1 LKDDNL
7 IWCFK
12 QKRGIR
18 ITEPN
23 PNLTKAY
30 LKKATS
36 ALNTMTAALQINEA
50 DWTATTAYYA
60 RYFALYAL
68 LMKIGVKSEIHDC
81 TINMAQLLA
90 NHEILR
96 QNLVNDLTEAKQ
108 TRIDT
113 QYYVATEL
121 NQKEIIKNAEKAR
134 KFVLEIEQTIE
145 SITPKQINTIRTQLK
160 KTREAAK
167 TYNQ

>member
-1 LKDDNL
+1 MKDDNL
-7 IWCFK
+7 IWCFR

-68 LMKIGVKSEIHDC
+68 LMKMGVKSEIHDC
-81 TINMAQLLA
+81 TINVAQLLA
-90 NHEILR
+90 NHGILR
-96 QNLVNDLTEAKQ
+96 QSLVDDIAEAKQ
-108 TRIDT
+108 ARIDA

-121 NQKEIIKNAEKAR
+121 NQKEIKKNAETAR

-145 SITPKQINTIRTQLK
+145 NVTSKQINTIRTYLK
-160 KTREAAK
+160 EKQKTARK
-167 TYNQ
+167 

>member
-7 IWCFK
+7 IWCLR
-12 QKRGIR
+12 QKHGIR
-18 ITEPN
+18 IIEPN
-23 PNLTKAY
+23 LNLTKAY
-30 LKKATS
+30 LKKAKS

-50 DWTATTAYYA
+50 DWTSTTAYYA

-81 TINMAQLLA
+81 TINGAQLLA
-90 NHEILR
+90 NRGILR
-96 QNLVNDLTEAKQ
+96 QSLVDDIAEAKQ
-108 TRIDT
+108 ARIDA

-121 NQKEIIKNAEKAR
+121 NQKEIKKNAETAR

-145 SITPKQINTIRTQLK
+145 NVTSKQISTIRTYLK
-160 KTREAAK
+160 EKQKTI
-167 TYNQ
+167 

>member
-1 LKDDNL
+1 MLKDNGL
-7 IWCFK
+7 IWCLK

-36 ALNTMTAALQINEA
+36 ALNTMTATLQINEA

-60 RYFALYAL
+60 RYFAFYAL

-81 TINMAQLLA
+81 TINVAQLLA
-90 NHEILR
+90 NHGILR
-96 QNLVNDLTEAKQ
+96 QRLVDEISEAKQ
-108 TRIDT
+108 ERIDT
-113 QYYVATEL
+113 QYYVATQL
-121 NQKEIIKNAEKAR
+121 NQKELR
-134 KFVLEIEQTIE
+134 KT
-145 SITPKQINTIRTQLK
+145 
-160 KTREAAK
+160 
-167 TYNQ
+167 

>member
-1 LKDDNL
+1 LKDDGL

-12 QKRGIR
+12 QKRGTR
-18 ITEPN
+18 IIEPN

-30 LKKATS
+30 LKKAKS

-50 DWTATTAYYA
+50 DWTTTTAYYA

-68 LMKIGVKSEIHDC
+68 LTKMGVKSEIHDC
-81 TINMAQLLA
+81 TINVAQLIA
-90 NHEILR
+90 KHGILS
-96 QNLVNDLTEAKQ
+96 QNLVNDIVEAKQ

-113 QYYVATEL
+113 QYYVATQL
-121 NQKEIIKNAEKAR
+121 NQKEIRKNAETAR

-145 SITPKQINTIRTQLK
+145 NVTSKQINIIRTLLK
-160 KTREAAK
+160 EAREAARK
-167 TYNQ
+167 

>member
-1 LKDDNL
+1 MKNNNL
-7 IWCFK
+7 TWCFK

-23 PNLTKAY
+23 QNLTKAY

-36 ALNTMTAALQINEA
+36 ALNTMTAALQINETE
-50 DWTATTAYYA
+50 WTATTAYYA

-81 TINMAQLLA
+81 TINIAQLLS
-90 NHEILR
+90 NHGILH
-96 QNLVNDLTEAKQ
+96 QKLFNDIAEAKQ

-121 NQKEIIKNAEKAR
+121 NQKEIKQNAETAR

-145 SITPKQINTIRTQLK
+145 NITPEQINSVRTQLK
-160 KTREAAK
+160 QTTKP
-167 TYNQ
+167 

>member
-1 LKDDNL
+1 MKDDNL
-7 IWCFK
+7 LWCLR
-12 QKRGIR
+12 QKHGIR
-18 ITEPN
+18 IIEPN
-23 PNLTKAY
+23 PNLTQAY

-81 TINMAQLLA
+81 TINVAQLLA
-90 NHEILR
+90 NQGILR
-96 QNLVNDLTEAKQ
+96 QSLVDDVAEAKQ
-108 TRIDT
+108 ERIDA

-121 NQKEIIKNAEKAR
+121 NQEEIKKNAETAR

-145 SITPKQINTIRTQLK
+145 NVTPKQIDAIRTYLK
-160 KTREAAK
+160 EKQKTARK
-167 TYNQ
+167 

>member
-1 LKDDNL
+1 MLKDNGL
-7 IWCFK
+7 IWCLK
-12 QKRGIR
+12 LKRGIR

-36 ALNTMTAALQINEA
+36 ALNTMTATLQINEA

-81 TINMAQLLA
+81 TINVAQLLA
-90 NHEILR
+90 NHGILR
-96 QNLVNDLTEAKQ
+96 QSLVDDIAEAKQ
-108 TRIDT
+108 KRIDT

-121 NQKEIIKNAEKAR
+121 NLKEIRKNAETAR
-134 KFVLEIEQTIE
+134 KFVLEIEQAIE
-145 SITPKQINTIRTQLK
+145 NITPKQINTIRTLLK
-160 KTREAAK
+160 EAREAARK
-167 TYNQ
+167 

>member
-1 LKDDNL
+1 MKNNNL
-7 IWCFK
+7 TWCFK
-12 QKRGIR
+12 QKRGIH

-23 PNLTKAY
+23 QNLTKAY

-36 ALNTMTAALQINEA
+36 ALNTMTATLQINEI

-81 TINMAQLLA
+81 TINIAQLLA
-90 NHEILR
+90 NHGILH
-96 QNLVNDLTEAKQ
+96 QKLVNDITEAKQ

-121 NQKEIIKNAEKAR
+121 NQKQIRKNAETAR
-134 KFVLEIEQTIE
+134 KFVLEIEQKIE
-145 SITPKQINTIRTQLK
+145 NITPEQINTIRATLK
-160 KTREAAK
+160 KAYETA
-167 TYNQ
+167 Q

>member
-1 LKDDNL
+1 ML
-7 IWCFK
+7 
-12 QKRGIR
+12 Q
-18 ITEPN
+18 TETRHTN
-23 PNLTKAY
+23 NRTKPEPHEAY

-81 TINMAQLLA
+81 TINIAQLLA
-90 NHEILR
+90 NHGILH
-96 QNLVNDLTEAKQ
+96 QKLVDDIAEAKQ

-113 QYYVATEL
+113 QYYVETEIS
-121 NQKEIIKNAEKAR
+121 QKQIRQNAETAR

-145 SITPKQINTIRTQLK
+145 NLTNEQINAIRTWLK
-160 KTREAAK
+160 ESREAARK
-167 TYNQ
+167 

>member
-1 LKDDNL
+1 MLKDNGL
-7 IWCFK
+7 IWCLK

-23 PNLTKAY
+23 LNLTKAY

-36 ALNTMTAALQINEA
+36 ALNTMTATLQINEA

-68 LMKIGVKSEIHDC
+68 LMKIGIKSEIHDC
-81 TINMAQLLA
+81 TINVAQLLA
-90 NHEILR
+90 NHGILR
-96 QNLVNDLTEAKQ
+96 QSLVDDIAEAKQ
-108 TRIDT
+108 KRIDT
-113 QYYVATEL
+113 QYYVATQL
-121 NQKEIIKNAEKAR
+121 NQKEIRKNAETAR

-145 SITPKQINTIRTQLK
+145 NITPKQISAVRTLLK
-160 KTREAAK
+160 EAREAARK
-167 TYNQ
+167 

>member
-1 LKDDNL
+1 MLKNNGL

-12 QKRGIR
+12 QKRGIH

-36 ALNTMTAALQINEA
+36 ALNTMTATMQINETE
-50 DWTATTAYYA
+50 WTATAAYYA

-81 TINMAQLLA
+81 TINIAQLLA
-90 NHEILR
+90 NHGILR
-96 QNLVNDLTEAKQ
+96 QKLVDEVAEAMHTGIYALT
-108 TRIDT
+108 
-113 QYYVATEL
+113 
-121 NQKEIIKNAEKAR
+121 
-134 KFVLEIEQTIE
+134 
-145 SITPKQINTIRTQLK
+145 
-160 KTREAAK
+160 
-167 TYNQ
+167 

>member
-1 LKDDNL
+1 MLKDDGL
-7 IWCFK
+7 VWCFT

-30 LKKATS
+30 LKKAAS
-36 ALNTMTAALQINEA
+36 ALNMMTAALQINENE
-50 DWTATTAYYA
+50 WTTTAAYYA

-81 TINMAQLLA
+81 TINVAQLLA
-90 NHEILR
+90 NHGILR
-96 QNLVNDLTEAKQ
+96 QSLVDDIAEAKQ

-121 NQKEIIKNAEKAR
+121 SQKQIRQNAETAR

-145 SITPKQINTIRTQLK
+145 T
-160 KTREAAK
+160 
-167 TYNQ
+167 

>member
-1 LKDDNL
+1 MLKDENL
-7 IWCFK
+7 IWCFR

-23 PNLTKAY
+23 QNLTKAY
-30 LKKATS
+30 LKKAAS
-36 ALNTMTAALQINEA
+36 ALNTMTATMQINEIE
-50 DWTATTAYYA
+50 WTATAAYYA

-81 TINMAQLLA
+81 TINLAQLLA
-90 NHEILR
+90 NNKSVSQKLVDEIA
-96 QNLVNDLTEAKQ
+96 EAKQ

-113 QYYVATEL
+113 QYYIATQL
-121 NQKEIIKNAEKAR
+121 NQKQIRQNAETAR

-145 SITPKQINTIRTQLK
+145 NITTEQINTIRTRLK
-160 KTREAAK
+160 EAREAARK
-167 TYNQ
+167 